1 MSVSLNIE
9 ANSAKI
15 FRLFRVSSTSFASIL
30 IDTSVNCNTEVSST
44 EFFRSFYVSDSSSD
58 DNVNLFCNVDSNL
71 IFNDE
76 IFS

>member
-9 ANSAKI
+9 VNFVKI
-15 FRLFRVSSTSFASIL
+15 FRLFRVNFMNFASIL
-30 IDTSVNCNTEVSST
+30 INIFINYNTKINLIEFSRSLCVNNSL
-44 EFFRSFYVSDSSSD
+44 FD
-58 DNVNLFCNVDSNL
+58 DNVNLFCNVDNNL